1 MRGGIEED
9 KVWQI
14 TIGENRITVSK
25 GTSDHA
31 VRYAGQIAYMDHLVT
46 LDPVSGEDP
55 NGEEITLYL
64 VRRWF
69 LGAAAI
75 DHIVDTTGI
84 GEVYLDN
91 VSQSVKDSYD
101 EWEIATLEAELGGSD
116 EE

>member
-1 MRGGIEED
+1 MRGEIEEN

-14 TIGENRITVSK
+14 DIGQNRITVSK
-25 GTSDHA
+25 STSDHA

-55 NGEEITLYL
+55 NGQEINLFL

-69 LGAAAI
+69 LGTAAI
-75 DHIVDTTGI
+75 DHIVSSTGI

-91 VSQSVKDSYD
+91 VTQAVKDNYD
-101 EWEIATLEAELGGSD
+101 EWELAALEAELGGSD
-116 EE
+116 DE